1 MPFLKSLT
9 LSALSF
15 LVLTSTVFAQTTASV
30 ADIATDKATNKATD
44 AASETFDIPD
54 TIQEFKQLI
63 AFVEKVDAVEPK
75 ELNEQEMA
83 AHQRKVARTVV
94 AAADQLASKKISNED
109 AMQSVYL
116 KLQGLRILQELNE
129 PKADELLTKAIEKA
143 LADKRSDVKA
153 VGTKFMVEAGFALWG
168 TWGEEEK
175 SGLIEKIFTVISSTE
190 PEGSQ
195 VDLVMTV
202 VDFLGDMKGEAHAQ
216 KLLSELMPHF
226 QSSKD
231 PQIQQVL
238 ISLKGIERRLGLPG
252 NQIKLTGTMLDG
264 SKLDW
269 ESYRG
274 KVVLVDFWATWC
286 GPCRAEVPNVMK
298 MYKAYHDKGFEVL
311 GISLDERREQAESYI
326 KQTEIPWAS
335 MFSDNPS
342 ERGWNNP
349 MAVRY
354 GITGIP
360 RAILID
366 REGKVVHMTA
376 RGAMLGQELRRLLGE
391 PVARSQ
397 QQQTDALVQQVSDTA
412 AGN

>member
-1 MPFLKSLT
+1 MPSLQSFHCSA
-9 LSALSF
+9 LFSALSIF
-15 LVLTSTVFAQTTASV
+15 LLSSSVLAQATAPV
-30 ADIATDKATNKATD
+30 ADKTDQ
-44 AASETFDIPD
+44 AASAPSAETFEIPD

-75 ELNEQEMA
+75 DLTEQEMA

-94 AAADQLASKKISNED
+94 AAADQLASKKISDED

-116 KLQGLRILQELNE
+116 KLQGLRILQELDE
-129 PKADELLTKAIEKA
+129 PKADELLAKATEKA
-143 LADKRSDVKA
+143 LADKRPDVQA
-153 VGTKFMVEAGFALWG
+153 VGTKFMVEAGFAQWG
-168 TWGEEEK
+168 TWGEDEK
-175 SGLIEKIFTVISSTE
+175 SKLIERIITVISASG

-195 VDLVMTV
+195 IDLVMTI

-216 KLLSELMPHF
+216 NLLSKLMPHF
-226 QSSKD
+226 QSSKN
-231 PQIQQVL
+231 PQILQAVTA
-238 ISLKGIERRLGLPG
+238 LKGIERRMGLPG
-252 NQIKLTGTMLDG
+252 NKIKLTGSMLDG
-264 SKLDW
+264 SRLDW

-286 GPCRAEVPNVMK
+286 GPCRAEVPNVLK
-298 MYKAYHDKGFEVL
+298 MYQAYHDKGFEVL
-311 GISLDERREQAESYI
+311 GISLDERREQADSYI
-326 KQTEIPWAS
+326 KQTNIPWAS

-360 RAILID
+360 RAILVD

-376 RGAMLGQELRRLLGE
+376 RGAKLGQELRRLLGE
-391 PVARSQ
+391 PVARSEQ
-397 QQQTDALVQQVSDTA
+397 QGKALVQQVSNTES
-412 AGN
+412 GN